1 MNLLNAASNLTEAI
15 HRFRSTLEALPIVSA
30 IEVLDDFV
38 RGPEAALRV
47 TTPQGTQQIDL
58 EVKHS
63 GEPRHVR
70 EASFR
75 LSDRAKARP
84 NSYGVV
90 IAPYLSP
97 ESRAILR
104 GQGQGWLDL
113 AGNCLISFA
122 GLHVELEKANANPF
136 VTRRKQKSVFSPKSG
151 RILKV
156 LLAER
161 APLRGNE
168 IAGRAHVSAAQ
179 VSKVRDVLLD
189 REWAVSDADGLRIV
203 KPLAVLEA
211 WREERDAPRLVAK
224 GYTIHHGRAFDTHA
238 QTMFMKATT
247 PFTTLLL
254 AGHSVARR
262 IAPYARVAGE
272 FFYADRHGLELIHEY
287 LSLLPSEAGANVF
300 IYEPE
305 DDAMQLDSI
314 PLVPDPIR
322 GTGLIQTY
330 LDLSAMGDR
339 DREAADHLLREKF
352 GRALGAGSGE
362 ARNG

>member
-1 MNLLNAASNLTEAI
+1 VNTSPDLTEAI
-15 HRFRSTLEALPIVSA
+15 HRLRSTLEALPIVSD
-30 IEVLDDFV
+30 IEVYDEFV
-38 RGPEAALRV
+38 GGPDAALRV
-47 TTPQGTQQIDL
+47 TTPHGVQQIDL

-84 NSYGVV
+84 SSYGVV

-136 VTRRKQKSVFSPKSG
+136 VSRRKQRSVFSPKSG

-179 VSKVRDVLLD
+179 VSKVREILLD
-189 REWAVSDADGLRIV
+189 REWAVSDANGLRIV

-211 WREERDAPRLVAK
+211 WREERDAPALIAQ
-224 GYTIHHGRAFDTHA
+224 GYTIHQGRAFDTHT
-238 QTMFMKATT
+238 QTMFMKAATT
-247 PFTTLLL
+247 PFSTLLL

-272 FFYADRHGLELIHEY
+272 FFYADRHGVELIGEY
-287 LSLLPSEAGANVF
+287 LRLSPSEAGANVF

-314 PLVPDPIR
+314 PLVPEPVR

-330 LDLSAMGDR
+330 LDLSTMGDR
-339 DREAADHLLREKF
+339 DREAADHLLKERL
-352 GRALGAGSGE
+352 GRVLSARLE
-362 ARNG
+362 TVRNG